1 MSELVK
7 NIFEK
12 LSSYQLF
19 NFFYLGAIF
28 ILLIKYHG
36 LDIMSEMSTG
46 IFLLSSHFMGL
57 TLSRIGSLIIED
69 SMIYSHFIEEF
80 DYKEYANA
88 EKKDSKIQLLL
99 EIANTYRTLSATFL
113 VLTIL
118 ILAFHFFPISCMSP
132 RCCLGL
138 LYFLLFLL
146 FAIAFKKQYKYL
158 IKRIEA
164 NQ

>member
-19 NFFYLGAIF
+19 NFFYPGAIF

-80 DYKEYANA
+80 DYKE
-88 EKKDSKIQLLL
+88 
-99 EIANTYRTLSATFL
+99 
-113 VLTIL
+113 
-118 ILAFHFFPISCMSP
+118 
-132 RCCLGL
+132 
-138 LYFLLFLL
+138 
-146 FAIAFKKQYKYL
+146 FKFRK
-158 IKRIEA
+158 
-164 NQ
+164 

>member
-19 NFFYLGAIF
+19 NFFYPGAIF
-28 ILLIKYHG
+28 ILLIKYHDLNIIG
-36 LDIMSEMSTG
+36 EMSTG
-46 IFLLSSHFMGL
+46 IFLLLSHFMGL

-69 SMIYSHFIEEF
+69 SMIFFHFIEEF
-80 DYKEYANA
+80 NYTKYANA

-113 VLTIL
+113 VLAVLTL
-118 ILAFHFFPISCMSP
+118 VAHFFPISCIVP
-132 RCCLGL
+132 HCCLGF

-146 FAIAFKKQYKYL
+146 FAIAFKKQYKY
-158 IKRIEA
+158 ITKRIEA
-164 NQ
+164 N